1 MKRLI
6 LSLTALILSL
16 TTLGQQAG
24 DKFVIKTTEAGKN
37 AEWNLEGGDVF
48 SDISIIKHNGDKL
61 ELFAKG
67 YEDAGVW
74 ATYDINKIESITFS
88 VFHKGDYQEES
99 AAQAVK
105 NMGLGTCFGNCLD
118 AVDINKTMEKTR

>member
-37 AEWNLEGGDVF
+37 A
-48 SDISIIKHNGDKL
+48 
-61 ELFAKG
+61 
-67 YEDAGVW
+67 
-74 ATYDINKIESITFS
+74 
-88 VFHKGDYQEES
+88 
-99 AAQAVK
+99 
-105 NMGLGTCFGNCLD
+105 
-118 AVDINKTMEKTR
+118 